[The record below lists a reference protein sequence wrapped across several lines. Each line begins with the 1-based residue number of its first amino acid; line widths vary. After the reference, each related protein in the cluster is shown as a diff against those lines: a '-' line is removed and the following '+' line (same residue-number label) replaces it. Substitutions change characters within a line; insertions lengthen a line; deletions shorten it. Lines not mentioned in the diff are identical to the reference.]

1 LARALKAA
9 ARRVAQITAKTAA
22 RDDAA
27 AGLDRAPRALGAVC
41 AVVRDGL
48 VRAGVDPARA
58 RALRLAPTVANDQN
72 QSEEVEEFVVQDA
85 DSLAGIFAERIGE
98 LVHRYQDGHE
108 PDFASASLAE
118 LLAWCL
124 ARAQ

>member
-9 ARRVAQITAKTAA
+9 ARLAQISAKTAA

-41 AVVRDGL
+41 AVVHDGL
-48 VRAGVDPARA
+48 VRAGIDPARA
-58 RALRLAPTVANDQN
+58 RALRLTPTPANDQN
-72 QSEEVEEFVVQDA
+72 QSEDPEEFVIDDA
-85 DSLAGIFAERIGE
+85 DGLAGIFAGKIAE
-98 LVHRYQDGHE
+98 LVRRYRDGHE
-108 PDFASASLAE
+108 PDFANASLAE